1 MLLVLFKVFLEGVLN
16 ILSLCD
22 LFINDVE
29 NVFKNKIH
37 LSNRRLLDEILHNFD
52 LQFAHIDLAE
62 TITIISFYSYDS

>member
-1 MLLVLFKVFLEGVLN
+1 MLLVLFKVFLEGVLD

-22 LFINDVE
+22 FFINDVE

-37 LSNRRLLDEILHNFD
+37 FSNRRLLDEILDDFD
-52 LQFAHIDLAE
+52 LKFAHIDLAE